1 MSGGVDCGL
10 GARKDGLRCSA
21 MEWRGVVS
29 GRNVSWVVGDGPD
42 VRLLAVWDGW
52 VAAE

>member
-1 MSGGVDCGL
+1 
-10 GARKDGLRCSA
+10 
-21 MEWRGVVS
+21 MEWSGVVS

-42 VRLLAVWDGW
+42 GRFLAVWDGW